1 MQCGVFITVTVIG
14 AYSGSIYYLALLIV
28 QSILMGATI
37 DYGIVFCNFYMDG
50 RKTMDV
56 TDALRSAYEGSIHTI
71 MTSGSILVLVLAALG
86 ILVSSPMI
94 SEVSTT
100 LSIGALVAMLLI
112 LLVLPGMTVCCDRL
126 INRKKTEEKTKT
138 P

>member
-1 MQCGVFITVTVIG
+1 
-14 AYSGSIYYLALLIV
+14 
-28 QSILMGATI
+28 
-37 DYGIVFCNFYMDG
+37 
-50 RKTMDV
+50 
-56 TDALRSAYEGSIHTI
+56 
-71 MTSGSILVLVLAALG
+71 
-86 ILVSSPMI
+86 MI
-94 SEVSTT
+94 SDVSTT

>member
-1 MQCGVFITVTVIG
+1 M
-14 AYSGSIYYLALLIV
+14 
-28 QSILMGATI
+28 
-37 DYGIVFCNFYMDG
+37 
-50 RKTMDV
+50 
-56 TDALRSAYEGSIHTI
+56 TDALRAAYEGSIHTI

-94 SEVSTT
+94 SDVSTT
-100 LSIGALVAMLLI
+100 LAIGALVAMLLI

>member
-1 MQCGVFITVTVIG
+1 
-14 AYSGSIYYLALLIV
+14 
-28 QSILMGATI
+28 
-37 DYGIVFCNFYMDG
+37 
-50 RKTMDV
+50 MDV
-56 TDALRSAYEGSIHTI
+56 TDALRAAYEGSIHTI

-94 SEVSTT
+94 SDVSTT

>member
-1 MQCGVFITVTVIG
+1 
-14 AYSGSIYYLALLIV
+14 
-28 QSILMGATI
+28 
-37 DYGIVFCNFYMDG
+37 
-50 RKTMDV
+50 MDV
-56 TDALRSAYEGSIHTI
+56 TDALRAAYEGSIHTI
-71 MTSGSILVLVLAALG
+71 MTSGLHPCAGACRARDPCILTDD
-86 ILVSSPMI
+86 PD
-94 SEVSTT
+94 VSTT